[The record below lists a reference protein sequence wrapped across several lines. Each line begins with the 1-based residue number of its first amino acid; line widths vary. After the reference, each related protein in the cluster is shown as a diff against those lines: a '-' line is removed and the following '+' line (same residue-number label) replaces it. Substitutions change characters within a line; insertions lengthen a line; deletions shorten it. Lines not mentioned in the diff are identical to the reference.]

1 MDTKKQLSG
10 YMTKMI
16 QCKARSLVG
25 QVGLTADDIEDI
37 EQELSTHLLERL
49 PKFNPDKAS
58 LNTFAARLVDKKI
71 SSILRHRTQEI
82 RDSRNKPRSLN
93 EYVPDG
99 EGSTVQLGYT
109 LERDERV
116 GLPRLTPEQ
125 ETDIRVDVESVLAS
139 LPPDVRHLAA
149 LLKHMSMS
157 DAAKEMGMPR
167 TTLYRL
173 KRRLRDA
180 FEKAGLD
187 EKI

>member
-1 MDTKKQLSG
+1 MNKKQKLSG

-25 QVGLTADDIEDI
+25 QVGLTADDVEDI

-49 PKFNPDKAS
+49 PKFDPDKAS
-58 LNTFAARLVDKKI
+58 PNTFAARLVDKKI
-71 SSILRHRTQEI
+71 CSILRYRTQEI

-109 LERDERV
+109 LERDERAS
-116 GLPRLTPEQ
+116 LPRLTPEQ
-125 ETDIRVDVESVLAS
+125 ETALRLDVESVLAS
-139 LPPDVRHLAA
+139 LPPDVRHLAE

-173 KRRLRDA
+173 RCKLRKA
-180 FEKAGLD
+180 LEAAGLD